1 MIKRLTA
8 VVIAAL
14 MALIPLS
21 GMSTG
26 DSRQLT
32 LMIYMCGSNLES
44 GYGAATADMQE
55 MMASGFDAKKMT
67 VLVMTGGSEAW
78 AQGFDAGQAM
88 IHELGNNRSRTVWS
102 ESAMDMGDSA
112 TLRSFL
118 RFGQERYPAQRYA
131 LILWNHGCGPLDG
144 VCLDELFGMDSLSLR
159 ELSQGLADAELGQKL
174 SFIGFDACL
183 MGSLEVACAVSP
195 YAEYMIASQET
206 EPASGW
212 PYGFL
217 PGLVD
222 DETGA
227 DTGRRLCDMY
237 MASDVLP
244 GEMLTL
250 SCLDLGKAEAAA
262 AALGEYFSSYTEG
275 WNESLF
281 TRTSALRAASV
292 GYGEGLKGMG
302 DGGYD
307 LVDLGDF
314 TAYLETA
321 GLGGDELYA
330 ALDELVVYS
339 RSSGDVG
346 QGLSLYHPMFNKAQ
360 YQAAWREEYRQ
371 LGF

>member
-1 MIKRLTA
+1 
-8 VVIAAL
+8 
-14 MALIPLS
+14 MA
-21 GMSTG
+21 
-26 DSRQLT
+26 
-32 LMIYMCGSNLES
+32 
-44 GYGAATADMQE
+44 
-55 MMASGFDAKKMT
+55 
-67 VLVMTGGSEAW
+67 
-78 AQGFDAGQAM
+78 
-88 IHELGNNRSRTVWS
+88 
-102 ESAMDMGDSA
+102 
-112 TLRSFL
+112 
-118 RFGQERYPAQRYA
+118 
-131 LILWNHGCGPLDG
+131 
-144 VCLDELFGMDSLSLR
+144 
-159 ELSQGLADAELGQKL
+159 L